1 MTSETVINNKKAL
14 NKEIPE
20 KWREV
25 VNNNVNEESVGAA
38 ERKRNRENGA
48 TERLIRRA
56 QPTEEQ
62 WFMSHMVER
71 WVILALLQNPQPP
84 THTDNPLSYSLTQA
98 QPLGRVIVKFSLTDS
113 VIPPDSIK
121 YKEKHLTMRV
131 KSNRAQSANFAHWQT
146 AEKQTKTKQKSMCTY
161 QREKHFSWHLRTST
175 QTKWQTWFSCPE
187 GLPRKQRNE
196 NALCSLDQISNLS
209 DILYDSK
216 PNTPGAEKKISIMGK
231 PTESPYVPP
240 TLKTIPAKSISVL
253 AWSSLH
259 ISLWRW
265 EALGWV
271 CL

>member
-1 MTSETVINNKKAL
+1 M
-14 NKEIPE
+14 
-20 KWREV
+20 
-25 VNNNVNEESVGAA
+25 
-38 ERKRNRENGA
+38 RKRNIENGA
-48 TERLIRRA
+48 KERLIRRA

-113 VIPPDSIK
+113 IMPPDSIK
-121 YKEKHLTMRV
+121 YKEKHLTMCV
-131 KSNRAQSANFAHWQT
+131 TSNRAQSGNFAHWQMP
-146 AEKQTKTKQKSMCTY
+146 EKKHVHLSKRKTNN
-161 QREKHFSWHLRTST
+161 T
-175 QTKWQTWFSCPE
+175 QTKWQTWFPCPE

-209 DILYDSK
+209 DILYDSN
-216 PNTPGAEKKISIMGK
+216 PNTPDSTPPKKKMLSIMGK
-231 PTESPYVPP
+231 PTESPYVLPS
-240 TLKTIPAKSISVL
+240 LKTISAKSISVL
-253 AWSSLH
+253 AWSGLH

>member
-1 MTSETVINNKKAL
+1 M
-14 NKEIPE
+14 
-20 KWREV
+20 
-25 VNNNVNEESVGAA
+25 
-38 ERKRNRENGA
+38 RKRNRENGA
-48 TERLIRRA
+48 MERLIRRT

-113 VIPPDSIK
+113 IMPPGSIK
-121 YKEKHLTMRV
+121 YKEKHLTMCV
-131 KSNRAQSANFAHWQT
+131 KSNRAQSGNFAHWQMP
-146 AEKQTKTKQKSMCTY
+146 EKKHVHLSKRKTLPFCDTCTPAHKQND
-161 QREKHFSWHLRTST
+161 KHDFLAL
-175 QTKWQTWFSCPE
+175 KACPE
-187 GLPRKQRNE
+187 NRGMKMHLVLLIKYRICPTFSMTQIPTPPMQGRK
-196 NALCSLDQISNLS
+196 
-209 DILYDSK
+209 
-216 PNTPGAEKKISIMGK
+216 KKLSIMGK

-240 TLKTIPAKSISVL
+240 PLKTISAKSISVL
-253 AWSSLH
+253 AWSGLH